1 MKILVIEDER
11 KAAAYFRQGLAEAGY
26 IVDVALDG
34 DSGLDAAR
42 RSTYDLVVCDVML
55 PGRDGFSVAGELRR
69 AGCTT
74 PILFLTARNAV
85 DDRVRGLD
93 AGGDDYLTK
102 PFAFAELLARVRA
115 LLRRT
120 PARAPDVYRIGDLV
134 CDPRTRHVERSGRR
148 IDLTP
153 KEFALLQFLCE
164 RVGEVVSR
172 TIIADRLWDMQFDS
186 DTNVIDVQVRRLRAK
201 IESAGVP
208 LLIHTV
214 RGVGYVL
221 ESRGGEN

>member
-11 KAAAYFRQGLAEAGY
+11 KAAAYLRQGLAEAGY
-26 IVDVALDG
+26 IVDAALDG

-42 RSTYDLVVCDVML
+42 RSAYDLVVCDVML

-120 PARAPDVYRIGDLV
+120 PARAPDVFRIGDLV

-148 IDLTP
+148 VDLTP
-153 KEFALLQFLCE
+153 MTALATGLGLLPLDIGSGDPGREIEGPLAVVILGGLVTSTALSLFVLPTLALEFGRF
-164 RVGEVVSR
+164 GDVS
-172 TIIADRLWDMQFDS
+172 AP
-186 DTNVIDVQVRRLRAK
+186 
-201 IESAGVP
+201 EP
-208 LLIHTV
+208 L
-214 RGVGYVL
+214 
-221 ESRGGEN
+221 

>member
-11 KAAAYFRQGLAEAGY
+11 KAAAYLRQGLAEAGY
-26 IVDVALDG
+26 IVDAALDG

-42 RSTYDLVVCDVML
+42 RSAYDLVVCDVML

-120 PARAPDVYRIGDLV
+120 PARAPDVFRIGDLV

-148 IDLTP
+148 VDLTP
-153 KEFALLQFLCE
+153 TTALATGLGLLPLAIGSGDPGRE
-164 RVGEVVSR
+164 IEGPLAVVILGGLVTSTALSLFVLPTLALKFGR
-172 TIIADRLWDMQFDS
+172 FG
-186 DTNVIDVQVRRLRAK
+186 DV
-201 IESAGVP
+201 SAPKP
-208 LLIHTV
+208 L
-214 RGVGYVL
+214 
-221 ESRGGEN
+221 